1 MSKPSASKSVASNS
15 SSNTHTTTHNT
26 TQSDSPSGADRF
38 SHIQVRGARENN
50 LKNISVDIPRRSI
63 TVFTG
68 VSGSGKSSL
77 VFDTVAAES
86 QRLLNETFSTFVQNF
101 LPRYGQPDVDSLAN
115 LSTAIIVD
123 QQRIGGN
130 PRSTLGTATDT
141 YTLLRVLFAR
151 IGTPAVL
158 HALAL
163 SFNDPAGMCPE
174 CEGLAR
180 VSQIDIDELIDKNKS
195 LKQGAI
201 GFPGFAVDDYH
212 WLIFANS
219 GFFDL
224 DKPLKKYTKD
234 EWDKL
239 LYLDDPK
246 IKVNAIGK
254 MKSSYEGLIPKFK
267 RLMLGKDAEKMTAN
281 VRPFF
286 ERIVKRA
293 PCTACNGSRLSEL
306 ARSCRIDG
314 RNIADCSAMQVSE
327 LAQFIHTVHA
337 PNVAPLLARLSDR
350 LDHLVEIGLGYLTLG
365 RETATLSGGESQRV
379 KMVRHLSSS
388 LTEALYIFDEPT
400 IGLHPHD
407 IQRLNKTLRRLRDI
421 GNTVLVV
428 EHKPEVMAIADHIVD
443 MGPGAGSAGGTVVF
457 QGAFSELKTS
467 GTLTGKHLAQHH
479 DIKKNPRKAKGELE
493 VANATQNNLQ
503 NVSVTIPKGVL
514 TVVTG
519 VAGSGKS
526 SLIHGSFAKLYPDA
540 VFVDQSLTAG
550 SRRSNLATYSGMA
563 DGIRKAFASANK
575 VQPAMFSSNS
585 KGACPVCEGLGVI
598 YTDLQ
603 HLDPVAVA
611 CEACEGRCFTD
622 DVLAL
627 KLRGKN
633 IHEVLSM
640 SVVDAL
646 PYFTEKPILTTLK
659 ALRDVGLGYI
669 ALGQRLNTLSGG
681 ERQRLKLAAELQ
693 KPSDIVVLDEPT
705 TGLHMADVANLLSL
719 LDTMVDNGTTL
730 IVIEHNLDV
739 VARADHV
746 IDMGPG
752 AGAEGGRVVFE
763 GSPSALVK
771 TKDSLTGRYLNARL
785 G

>member
-1 MSKPSASKSVASNS
+1 MSRS
-15 SSNTHTTTHNT
+15 SSAAET
-26 TQSDSPSGADRF
+26 DRF
-38 SHIQVRGARENN
+38 ANIQVRGARENN

-77 VFDTVAAES
+77 VFDTIAAES

-101 LPRYGQPDVDSLAN
+101 LPRYGQPDVDTLAN

-151 IGTPAVL
+151 IGAPAVP

-174 CEGLAR
+174 CEGLAQ
-180 VSQIDIDELIDKNKS
+180 VSQINIDELVDKNKS
-195 LKQGAI
+195 FTQGAI
-201 GFPGFAVDDYH
+201 QFPGFAVDDYH
-212 WLIFANS
+212 GLIFANS
-219 GFFDL
+219 GFFDVN
-224 DKPLKKYTKD
+224 KPLKKYTKD

-267 RLMLGKDAEKMTAN
+267 RLMLGKDVEKMNATQ
-281 VRPFF
+281 RPLF
-286 ERIVKRA
+286 ERIVTRG
-293 PCTACNGSRLSEL
+293 PCTACGGSRLSEQ
-306 ARSCRIDG
+306 ARSCRINKK
-314 RNIADCSAMQVSE
+314 NIADCSAMQVSE
-327 LAQFIHTVHA
+327 LAAFIHALKA
-337 PNVAPLLARLSDR
+337 PTVAPLLARLSER
-350 LDHLVEIGLGYLTLG
+350 LDHLVEIGLGYLTLS

-407 IQRLNKTLRRLRDI
+407 IQRLNKTLTRLRDI

-457 QGAFSELKTS
+457 EGPFSALKKS
-467 GTLTGKHLAQHH
+467 GTLTGKHLAQHQ
-479 DIKKNPRKAKGELE
+479 DVKTKPRTAKGHLAIE
-493 VANATQNNLQ
+493 NATINNLH
-503 NVSVTIPKGVL
+503 NVSVKIPKGVL

-526 SLIHGSFAKLYPDA
+526 SLIHGSLSRHYPDA
-540 VFVDQSLTAG
+540 VFVDQSLAAG

-563 DGIRKAFASANK
+563 DAIRKSFATANK

-585 KGACPVCEGLGVI
+585 KGACPACEGLGVI

-622 DVLAL
+622 EVLAL

-633 IHEVLSM
+633 IHEVLSL

-646 PYFTEKPILTTLK
+646 PYFTEKSIVATLK

-681 ERQRLKLAAELQ
+681 ERQRLKLAGELE

-705 TGLHMADVANLLSL
+705 TGLHMADVSNLLAL
-719 LDTMVDNGTTL
+719 LDAMVDNGTTL

-739 VARADHV
+739 VARADWI

-752 AGAEGGRVVFE
+752 AGAEGGKVVFE
-763 GSPSALVK
+763 GTPAALLK
-771 TKDSLTGRYLNARL
+771 ATKSLTGKYLAARMS
-785 G
+785 